1 MTSQSA
7 NRTDLTTKTNGS
19 DSLKWMETAK
29 VVLNGKQVD
38 VPIPDGTNRYL
49 KLQPGKPVKGGQI
62 YKVVFL
68 NGPAEQNG
76 YRGLPKAEDT
86 ILPGEIYRIPDAVTK
101 LHLKRE
107 Y

>member
-7 NRTDLTTKTNGS
+7 NRTDLATKTHGS
-19 DSLKWMETAK
+19 DSMKWMETAK

-38 VPIPDGTNRYL
+38 VSIPDGTSRYL
-49 KLQPGKPVKGGQI
+49 KLQPLKPVEGGYS

-76 YRGLPKAEDT
+76 YRELPKTEDA
-86 ILPGEIYRIPDAVTK
+86 ILPGETYRIPDAVTK
-101 LHLKRE
+101 LHLRRE